1 MFASVDA
8 QRCTVAAA
16 YSIAGLCC
24 FNAVPDK
31 YGFFIVF
38 VPELVYHKLGKT
50 AKCLFSSDKALKRA
64 LIVIKFKAE
73 ADDSEKFRFQL
84 TARVELQMSEEPPE
98 DDEAKNN
105 MIRDELVPFADK
117 IVSDKAQEIVKSLG
131 YPMIGFDSEGT

>member
-1 MFASVDA
+1 MQTLENLNTKIDEFE
-8 QRCTVAAA
+8 
-16 YSIAGLCC
+16 
-24 FNAVPDK
+24 
-31 YGFFIVF
+31 FFIA
-38 VPELVYHKLGKT
+38 PEQNIQYQLGKT
-50 AKCLFSSDKALKRA
+50 AKCMFSSDKALKRA

>member
-1 MFASVDA
+1 MQTLENLNTKIDEFE
-8 QRCTVAAA
+8 
-16 YSIAGLCC
+16 
-24 FNAVPDK
+24 
-31 YGFFIVF
+31 FFIA
-38 VPELVYHKLGKT
+38 PEQNIQYQLGKT

-105 MIRDELVPFADK
+105 MIRDELVPYIL
-117 IVSDKAQEIVKSLG
+117 IVNRAKQFINPKHKFSEVHSILL
-131 YPMIGFDSEGT
+131 FD

>member
-1 MFASVDA
+1 MQTLENLNTKIDEFE
-8 QRCTVAAA
+8 
-16 YSIAGLCC
+16 
-24 FNAVPDK
+24 
-31 YGFFIVF
+31 FFIA
-38 VPELVYHKLGKT
+38 PEQNIQYQLGKT

-84 TARVELQMSEEPPE
+84 TARVELQMS
-98 DDEAKNN
+98 DEAKNN

>member
-38 VPELVYHKLGKT
+38 VPELVYHK
-50 AKCLFSSDKALKRA
+50 
-64 LIVIKFKAE
+64 
-73 ADDSEKFRFQL
+73 
-84 TARVELQMSEEPPE
+84 
-98 DDEAKNN
+98 NN